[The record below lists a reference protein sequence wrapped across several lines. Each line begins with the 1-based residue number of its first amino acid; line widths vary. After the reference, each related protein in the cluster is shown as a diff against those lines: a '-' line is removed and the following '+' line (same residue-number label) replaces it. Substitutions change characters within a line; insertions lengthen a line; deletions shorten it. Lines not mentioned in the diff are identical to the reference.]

1 MKKISAKEV
10 TSLKL
15 LHFTKMVA
23 SGNDFV
29 VIDRSRA
36 QAQEKRLKQ
45 LAQFLCNRKFGIGAD
60 GLLFLEQ
67 SQKAD
72 MRMRIF
78 NADGSE
84 AQMCGNGARCVAYYL
99 RLKKLRGHA
108 GKSITIE
115 TAAGIIKSFVN
126 GSNVKIKLTD
136 PKGIKLDVPIIVNS
150 RKIRVNF
157 INTGVPHVV
166 IFSQGLDKIN
176 VTDIAPFIRYHKR
189 FAPKGTN
196 VNFIEVLDDNS
207 FKIRTYERGVED
219 ETLACG
225 TGSVASALIFSLK
238 NNTRDT
244 ISVHT
249 KSGEVLKV
257 YFNRDAYCFSD
268 VWLQGKAGI
277 VFQGNIVRGDKRG
290 GCTW

>member
-1 MKKISAKEV
+1 MKKISVKET

-29 VIDRSRA
+29 VIERSKA
-36 QAQEKRLKQ
+36 QVQEKRLKQ

-60 GLLFLEQ
+60 GLLFLGQ

-72 MRMRIF
+72 IRMRIF

-84 AQMCGNGARCVAYYL
+84 AQMCGNGARCTAYYL
-99 RLKKLRGHA
+99 RLKKLRRYT

-115 TAAGIIKSFVN
+115 TAAGIIKSLVN
-126 GSNVKIKLTD
+126 GNNVKIKLTD
-136 PKGIKLDVPIIVNS
+136 PKGINLDVPIIVNS

-176 VTDIAPFIRYHKR
+176 VADIAPFIRYHKR
-189 FAPKGTN
+189 FAPKGAN
-196 VNFIEVLDDNS
+196 VNFIEALDDNS

-238 NNTRDT
+238 NNIRDT

-257 YFNRDAYCFSD
+257 YFNRDASCFSD

-277 VFQGNIVRGDKRG
+277 VFQGSIARR
-290 GCTW
+290 